1 MSAESRQ
8 AKISRLKNQ
17 INHGLYHVD
26 ARIVAHAIVLH
37 ARRHGCLVSS
47 ASDASSQRGLVGRR
61 GVSYCWHE
69 RSERYSQAPPS
80 PHTQT
85 QSASPRKSGSVT
97 ALAHPLLRLRAPL
110 FEREKTAK
118 PGTHGRH

>member
-17 INHGLYHVD
+17 INHGLYHID

-37 ARRHGCLVSS
+37 AQRHGCLVSS
-47 ASDASSQRGLVGRR
+47 ASDASGQRGLVGRR

-69 RSERYSQAPPS
+69 RSERYSQAPAPL
-80 PHTQT
+80 HIRKL
-85 QSASPRKSGSVT
+85 SPRRRGNQE
-97 ALAHPLLRLRAPL
+97 ALLL
-110 FEREKTAK
+110 
-118 PGTHGRH
+118 